1 MSDDIQTEEE
11 VAVEEPVVDEAVVD
25 EAIES
30 TEQSNLN
37 NLNVNDLNTM
47 ATVIEAVS
55 QRGAVRAGEMQVVGA
70 LYTKLHA
77 FLVANGIRQ
86 APGVAAEPTE
96 ETTEETQEESTD
108 A

>member
-1 MSDDIQTEEE
+1 MNMSDDNQTEE
-11 VAVEEPVVDEAVVD
+11 PDVDEAVETTV
-25 EAIES
+25 ES
-30 TEQSNLN
+30 NPT

-77 FLVANGIRQ
+77 FLVANGVRQ
-86 APGVAAEPTE
+86 APGVTAEPTQ
-96 ETTEETQEESTD
+96 ETTQETQEESTD

>member
-1 MSDDIQTEEE
+1 MNMSDDNQTEEA
-11 VAVEEPVVDEAVVD
+11 AVEEPVVDEAVETTV
-25 EAIES
+25 ES
-30 TEQSNLN
+30 NPT

-77 FLVANGIRQ
+77 FLVANGVRQ
-86 APGVAAEPTE
+86 APGVTAEPTQ
-96 ETTEETQEESTD
+96 ETTQETQEESTD

>member
-1 MSDDIQTEEE
+1 MNMSDDIQTEEE
-11 VAVEEPVVDEAVVD
+11 VAVEEPVVDEAV
-25 EAIES
+25 AA

-55 QRGAVRAGEMQVVGA
+55 QSGAVRASEMQVVGA

-77 FLVANGIRQ
+77 FLVANGVRQ
-86 APGVAAEPTE
+86 APGVTAEPTQ

>member
-1 MSDDIQTEEE
+1 MSDDNQTEE
-11 VAVEEPVVDEAVVD
+11 VAVEEPVVDEAVETTV
-25 EAIES
+25 ES
-30 TEQSNLN
+30 NPN

-47 ATVIEAVS
+47 ASVIEAVS
-55 QRGAVRAGEMQVVGA
+55 QRGAVRAGEMQVVGT

-77 FLVANGIRQ
+77 FLVANGVRQ
-86 APGVAAEPTE
+86 APGVTAEPTQ

>member
-1 MSDDIQTEEE
+1 MSDDNQTEE
-11 VAVEEPVVDEAVVD
+11 VAVEEPVVDEAVETTV
-25 EAIES
+25 ES
-30 TEQSNLN
+30 NPN

-47 ATVIEAVS
+47 ASVIEAVS

-77 FLVANGIRQ
+77 FLVANGVRQ
-86 APGVAAEPTE
+86 APGVTAEPTQ

>member
-1 MSDDIQTEEE
+1 MNMSDDNQTEEA
-11 VAVEEPVVDEAVVD
+11 AVEEPVVDEAV
-25 EAIES
+25 AA

-55 QRGAVRAGEMQVVGA
+55 QRGAVRASEMQVVGA

-77 FLVANGIRQ
+77 FLVANGVRQ
-86 APGVAAEPTE
+86 APGVTAEPTQ

>member
-1 MSDDIQTEEE
+1 MSDDNQTEE
-11 VAVEEPVVDEAVVD
+11 VAVEEPVVDEAVETTV
-25 EAIES
+25 ES
-30 TEQSNLN
+30 NPN

-47 ATVIEAVS
+47 ASVIEAVS
-55 QRGAVRAGEMQVVGA
+55 QRGAVRAGEMQVVGT

-86 APGVAAEPTE
+86 APGVAAGPVEAVSE
-96 ETTEETQEESTD
+96 EASEEVQEESTD

>member
-1 MSDDIQTEEE
+1 MNMSDDNQTEEA
-11 VAVEEPVVDEAVVD
+11 VVEEPVVDEAVETTV
-25 EAIES
+25 ES
-30 TEQSNLN
+30 NPT

-55 QRGAVRAGEMQVVGA
+55 QRGAVRASEMQVVGA
-70 LYTKLHA
+70 LYIKLHA
-77 FLVANGIRQ
+77 FLVANGVRQ
-86 APGVAAEPTE
+86 APGVTAEPTQ

>member
-1 MSDDIQTEEE
+1 MNMSDDNQTEEA
-11 VAVEEPVVDEAVVD
+11 AVEEPVVDEAV
-25 EAIES
+25 AA

-77 FLVANGIRQ
+77 FLVANGVRQ
-86 APGVAAEPTE
+86 APGVTAEPTQ

>member
-1 MSDDIQTEEE
+1 MNMSDDNQTEE
-11 VAVEEPVVDEAVVD
+11 VAVEEPVVDEA
-25 EAIES
+25 IE
-30 TEQSNLN
+30 TTVESNPN

-47 ATVIEAVS
+47 ASVIEAVS
-55 QRGAVRAGEMQVVGA
+55 QRGAVRAGEMQVVGT

-77 FLVANGIRQ
+77 FLVANGVRQ
-86 APGVAAEPTE
+86 VPGVAAEPTQ